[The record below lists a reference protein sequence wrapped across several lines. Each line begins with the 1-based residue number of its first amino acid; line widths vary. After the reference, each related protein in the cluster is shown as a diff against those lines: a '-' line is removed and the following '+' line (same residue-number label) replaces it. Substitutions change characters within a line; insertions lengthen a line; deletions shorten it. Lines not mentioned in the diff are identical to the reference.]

1 MASSPA
7 VSSNKQA
14 DADFAEH
21 VETWTMFI
29 TLSKWV
35 IAACIIIMVGMAVFL
50 L

>member
-1 MASSPA
+1 MANSPA
-7 VSSNKQA
+7 LQNKQA

-21 VETWTMFI
+21 VDTWRMFT

-35 IAACIIIMVGMAVFL
+35 IGACVIIMVGMAVFL

>member
-7 VSSNKQA
+7 ASGNKQA

-21 VETWTMFI
+21 TDTWNLFI

-35 IAACIIIMVGMAVFL
+35 IAICVIIMVGMAVFL

>member
-7 VSSNKQA
+7 LSSKQA

-21 VETWTMFI
+21 VETWGLFI

-35 IAACIIIMVGMAVFL
+35 IAACIIIVVGMAFFL

>member
-1 MASSPA
+1 MASHNP
-7 VSSNKQA
+7 VLSSSQA

-21 VETWTMFI
+21 VETYDLFI

-35 IAACIIIMVGMAVFL
+35 GGAVIVILVGMALFL

>member
-7 VSSNKQA
+7 HSSKQA

-21 VETWTMFI
+21 VETWDMFV

-35 IAACIIIMVGMAVFL
+35 GGACILIVIGMAYFL